1 MPEKYRTERITN
13 IDELEAIHRSLFMD
27 ASRLR
32 KELEEQNPN
41 MLYIVDLAK
50 RIHMDAHKAVDFEF
64 YIEQRTVNI
73 IKEE

>member
-32 KELEEQNPN
+32 RELESKNPN
-41 MLYIVDLAK
+41 MLCIQELAK
-50 RIHMDAHKAVDFEF
+50 SIHMESHKAVDFEF
-64 YIEQRTVNI
+64 YIEQRVVYVSS
-73 IKEE
+73 EE